1 MGFHRAGRLRTIALA
16 GAIVISLA
24 SGAVAQRYYGF
35 RNEVAEEH
43 NVRYDGRFT
52 FMRLKYHVAPGG
64 FYYRGT
70 PAWAHGFANTESG
83 VSAEHQLMKIMDA
96 ISAVHPHL
104 DESNVFAI
112 DDPDVGYFPVAYMTE
127 AGYWELSDAE
137 AAAFRAYL
145 EKGGFVI
152 FDDFRPPPRG
162 GGGWETFADNMR
174 RILPW
179 AEIVDLQPTNPIF
192 HVFYDI
198 NSLTIIPQDYDF
210 NRPIIR
216 GIFQDNDRSG
226 RLLAVINYNTD
237 VANFWE
243 FSGTG
248 RMMVSDSNEAFK
260 LGVNYLIY
268 GLTH

>member
-1 MGFHRAGRLRTIALA
+1 MRSVPGRGVRTMAVAAVMAVGL
-16 GAIVISLA
+16 VSL
-24 SGAVAQRYYGF
+24 SSAQRYYGL
-35 RNEVAEEH
+35 NHVAEEQ

-52 FMRLKYHVAPGG
+52 FVRLKYSVAPGG
-64 FYYRGT
+64 FYYRGV

-83 VSAEHQLMKIMDA
+83 VSAEHQLMKIVDA
-96 ISAVHPHL
+96 ISAMHPRV
-104 DESNVFAI
+104 DDSNVFAL
-112 DDPDVGYFPVAYMTE
+112 DDPNLGNYPVSYMTE
-127 AGYWELSDAE
+127 AGYWQLTDKE
-137 AAAFRAYL
+137 ALAFRAYL

-162 GGGWETFADNMR
+162 GGGWETFEENIH

-179 AEIVDLQPTNPIF
+179 AEIVDLQPTHPIF
-192 HVFYDI
+192 HCFFDI
-198 NSLTIIPQDYDF
+198 NSFNIIPQDYDF

-216 GIFQDNDRSG
+216 GIFEDNDRSG
-226 RLLAVINYNTD
+226 RLLAIINYNTD

-248 RMMVSDSNEAFK
+248 RMMVSDSNEAFE